1 MARDQILDKL
11 RLCMHNM
18 LDCLNVEV
26 CDCVRRIA
34 DHLEK
39 NLPNLDTL
47 ILTGNNLQEL
57 CDIDALASVTN
68 LTTLRFATLINVS
81 ALLKS

>member
-11 RLCMHNM
+11 RLCMHIM
-18 LDCLNVEV
+18 LDWLNVEV
-26 CDCVRRIA
+26 YDCVRRIA

-57 CDIDALASVTN
+57 CDIDALASVTS
-68 LTTLRFATLINVS
+68 LTTLRFVTLINVS
-81 ALLKS
+81 ALLKL